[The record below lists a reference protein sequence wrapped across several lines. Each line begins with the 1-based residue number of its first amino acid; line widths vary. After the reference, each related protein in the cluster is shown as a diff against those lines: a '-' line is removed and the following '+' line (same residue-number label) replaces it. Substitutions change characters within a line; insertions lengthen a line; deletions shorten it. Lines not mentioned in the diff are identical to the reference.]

1 MSMIGTAELVSTE
14 AVEVG
19 DIVYSGGITL
29 GPVKYLAS
37 VKKRPS
43 RR

>member
-1 MSMIGTAELVSTE
+1 MSIIDTAELVRTE

-19 DIVYSGGITL
+19 DIVYTGGIMF
-29 GPVKYLAS
+29 GPVKYLPT

-43 RR
+43 KR